1 MYFVLLRELGNLIL
15 AKAIKKRVIIIQKKK
30 NMVNIVKKTTTEII
44 LPAEKVEYLQ
54 RELTNVREELIGN
67 KYIEEAR
74 LVLKAGGL
82 RSAIGCY
89 WNAVSDDLRRKIIH
103 RSLDLFN
110 KEMNKSAKTYEDF
123 QNNITD
129 YDLIEGAYKIGVLSW
144 EAKKVIHQARETR
157 NIFDGHPDSSDPNL
171 FKVLNMIADCN
182 KYVLSQEFP
191 IPIINVNDYIVKM
204 DTDTYDKHE
213 LAVEQ
218 AFIDL
223 PEVYKK
229 EMCNKLFTYYIGD
242 TISTRFRS
250 NIELSFPILWKV
262 TPKEIR
268 QQIGQ
273 RFDKMYLEGDAMKNK
288 KGVDLFSLIDGLRYL
303 STATRKLIYAPHIQN
318 LEKNLDNWAQEALSV
333 RELES
338 FGSVIPDEY
347 VERLVAALTL
357 TYVGYKG
364 ASYSFSRTSFYS
376 DAAAPRISRMFEKFD
391 NKSAE
396 EFVKTM
402 KTNSILKSRICHV
415 GQLSRLRTLGN
426 ILLNKPEI
434 TSDTKIFLELL
445 VDESRTKELYNE
457 INK

>member
-1 MYFVLLRELGNLIL
+1 MSN
-15 AKAIKKRVIIIQKKK
+15 II
-30 NMVNIVKKTTTEII
+30 KKTTEMI
-44 LPAEKVEYLQ
+44 LPAERVEDLQ
-54 RELTNVREELIGN
+54 KELTNVREELIGN

-74 LVLKAGGL
+74 KVLMAGGL

-89 WNAVSDDLRRKIIH
+89 WNAVSDDLRRKIMH

-144 EAKKVIHQARETR
+144 EAKKVIHQARENR
-157 NIFDGHPDSSDPNL
+157 NIFDGHPDSSEPNL
-171 FKVLNMIADCN
+171 FKVLNMISDCN

-204 DTDTYDKHE
+204 DTDTYDKYE

-250 NIELSFPILWKV
+250 NIEFSFPILWKV

-273 RFDKMYLEGDAMKNK
+273 SFDKIYLEGDAMKND
-288 KGVDLFSLIDGLRYL
+288 KGVNLFSLIDGLRYL
-303 STATRKLIYAPHIQN
+303 STTTRKLIYEPQIQH
-318 LEKNLDNWAQEALSV
+318 LEDNLDNWEEEAVSV
-333 RELES
+333 KKLDK
-338 FGSVIPDEY
+338 FGSVVPDEY
-347 VERLVAALTL
+347 IERLVAALTL
-357 TYVGYKG
+357 TYTGYKG
-364 ASYSFSRTSFYS
+364 SSHKSNRTSFYS
-376 DAAAPRISRMFEKFD
+376 DAAAPKISRMFEKFD

-396 EFVKTM
+396 AFVKTI
-402 KTNSILKSRICHV
+402 KTNSKLKSRINNV
-415 GQLSRLRTLGN
+415 AQLNRLRTLGN

-434 TSDTKIFLELL
+434 TGDSKIFLELL
-445 VDESRTKELYNE
+445 VDENRTKDFYSE

>member
-1 MYFVLLRELGNLIL
+1 M
-15 AKAIKKRVIIIQKKK
+15 
-30 NMVNIVKKTTTEII
+30 I
-44 LPAEKVEYLQ
+44 LPAERVEDLQ
-54 RELTNVREELIGN
+54 KELTNVREELIGN

-74 LVLKAGGL
+74 KVLMAGGL

-89 WNAVSDDLRRKIIH
+89 WNAVSDDLRRKIMH

-144 EAKKVIHQARETR
+144 EAKKVIHQARENR
-157 NIFDGHPDSSDPNL
+157 NIFDGHPDSSEPNL
-171 FKVLNMIADCN
+171 FKVLNMISDCN

-204 DTDTYDKHE
+204 DTDTYDKYE

-250 NIELSFPILWKV
+250 NIEFSFPILWKV

-273 RFDKMYLEGDAMKNK
+273 SFDKIYLEGDAMKND
-288 KGVDLFSLIDGLRYL
+288 KGVNLFSLIDGLRYL
-303 STATRKLIYAPHIQN
+303 STTTRKLIYEPQIQH
-318 LEKNLDNWAQEALSV
+318 LEDNLDNWEEEAVSV
-333 RELES
+333 KKLDK
-338 FGSVIPDEY
+338 FGSVVPDEY
-347 VERLVAALTL
+347 IERLVAALTL
-357 TYVGYKG
+357 TYTGYKG
-364 ASYSFSRTSFYS
+364 SSHKSNRTSFYS
-376 DAAAPRISRMFEKFD
+376 DAAAPKISRMFEKFD

-396 EFVKTM
+396 AFVKTI
-402 KTNSILKSRICHV
+402 KTNSKLKSRINNV
-415 GQLSRLRTLGN
+415 AQLNRLITLGN

-434 TSDTKIFLELL
+434 TGDSKIFLELL
-445 VDESRTKELYNE
+445 VDENRTKDFYSE

>member
-1 MYFVLLRELGNLIL
+1 MSNN
-15 AKAIKKRVIIIQKKK
+15 IIGT
-30 NMVNIVKKTTTEII
+30 TTTEII
-44 LPAEKVEYLQ
+44 LPAERVEHLQ
-54 RELTNVREELIGN
+54 RELTNVREELIEN

-74 LVLKAGGL
+74 IVLKAGGL

-89 WNAVSDDLRRKIIH
+89 WNAVSDDLRRKIMH

-123 QNNITD
+123 QNNVTD

-191 IPIINVNDYIVKM
+191 TPIINVNDYIVKM
-204 DTDTYDKHE
+204 DTDTYDKYE

-250 NIELSFPILWKV
+250 NIEFSFPILWKV

-273 RFDKMYLEGDAMKNK
+273 SFDKIYLEGDAMKND
-288 KGVDLFSLIDGLRYL
+288 KGVNLFSLIDGLRYL
-303 STATRKLIYAPHIQN
+303 STTTRKLIYEPQIQH
-318 LEKNLDNWAQEALSV
+318 LEDNLDNWEEEAVSV
-333 RELES
+333 KKLDK
-338 FGSVIPDEY
+338 FGSVVPDEY
-347 VERLVAALTL
+347 IERLVAALTL
-357 TYVGYKG
+357 TYTGYKG
-364 ASYSFSRTSFYS
+364 SSHKSNRTSFYS
-376 DAAAPRISRMFEKFD
+376 DAAAPKISRMFEKFD

-396 EFVKTM
+396 AFVKTI
-402 KTNSILKSRICHV
+402 KTNSKLKSRINNV
-415 GQLSRLRTLGN
+415 ALLNRLRTLGD

-434 TSDTKIFLELL
+434 TGDSKIFLELL
-445 VDESRTKELYNE
+445 VDEYRTKDFYSE

>member
-1 MYFVLLRELGNLIL
+1 MSN
-15 AKAIKKRVIIIQKKK
+15 II
-30 NMVNIVKKTTTEII
+30 KKTTEMI
-44 LPAEKVEYLQ
+44 LPAERVEDLQ
-54 RELTNVREELIGN
+54 KELTNVREELIGN

-74 LVLKAGGL
+74 KVLMAGGL

-89 WNAVSDDLRRKIIH
+89 WNAVSDDLRRKIMH

-144 EAKKVIHQARETR
+144 EAKKVIHQARENR
-157 NIFDGHPDSSDPNL
+157 NIFDGHPDSSEPNL
-171 FKVLNMIADCN
+171 FKVLNMISDCN

-204 DTDTYDKHE
+204 DTDTYDKYE

-250 NIELSFPILWKV
+250 NIEFSFPILWKV

-273 RFDKMYLEGDAMKNK
+273 SFDKIYLEGDAMKND
-288 KGVDLFSLIDGLRYL
+288 KGVNLFSLIDGLRYL
-303 STATRKLIYAPHIQN
+303 SKTTRKLIYEPQIQH
-318 LEKNLDNWAQEALSV
+318 LEDNLDNWEEEAVSV
-333 RELES
+333 KKLDK
-338 FGSVIPDEY
+338 FGSVVPDEY
-347 VERLVAALTL
+347 IERLVAALTL
-357 TYVGYKG
+357 TYTGYKG
-364 ASYSFSRTSFYS
+364 SSHKSNRTSFYS
-376 DAAAPRISRMFEKFD
+376 DAAAPKISRMFEKFD

-396 EFVKTM
+396 AFVKTI
-402 KTNSILKSRICHV
+402 KTNSKLKSRINNV
-415 GQLSRLRTLGN
+415 AQLNRLITLGN

-434 TSDTKIFLELL
+434 TGDSKIFLELL
-445 VDESRTKELYNE
+445 VDENRTKDFYSE